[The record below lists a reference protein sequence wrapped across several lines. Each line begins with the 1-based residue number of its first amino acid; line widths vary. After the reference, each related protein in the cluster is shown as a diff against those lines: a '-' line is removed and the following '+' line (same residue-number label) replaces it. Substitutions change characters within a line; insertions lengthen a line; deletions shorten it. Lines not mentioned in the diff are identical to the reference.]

1 VNRTVFRTE
10 RAIHFSTTTNP
21 FSCSEVEAILAIT
34 EVIVESVT
42 MDNFKN
48 IQEEDVHKEAR
59 DKHEK
64 PEKQVIN
71 ELLLI
76 QAEQTAN
83 VVLIRESVC
92 KEEINRK
99 HESRT
104 LFGGEVDE
112 CENNIL
118 KA

>member
-1 VNRTVFRTE
+1 
-10 RAIHFSTTTNP
+10 
-21 FSCSEVEAILAIT
+21 
-34 EVIVESVT
+34 

-118 KA
+118 KAWNILSKDVFFRLIQNQADISPFNFFIIFVFFRLS